1 MATSSLI
8 VLALLGFALMGTA
21 LVLMQMGNDK
31 RLRTRVANAGGAA
44 AAAAEQTR
52 QRVELLPSI
61 RVSGGSE
68 RPWLDRIRRFF
79 NFDPELRQAYTY
91 PVALVLGLG
100 IIVGLIMFGRMR
112 TFLGTPLGAVVGVM
126 AAVLLIRTL
135 FGMQRNRFRDALF
148 QQIPD
153 AMGLVVRAIRAGL
166 PMSEALRGIS
176 REMPAPTK
184 DEFARI
190 VGDVAIGRPVDEA
203 IMRLHD
209 RTQLTEFAFLAV
221 TLGLQSQTGGSL
233 AETLDN
239 LADMV
244 RKRVMAAKR
253 AKALAAEARMQ
264 ASILIVL
271 PFIAAVAMSFIQPG
285 YVETYTQNPTG
296 VRMTITG
303 FVLMCLGIVTIR
315 WLIKQAGKD

>member
-1 MATSSLI
+1 MANTSLI
-8 VLALLGFALMGTA
+8 VLALLGFALMATA
-21 LVLMQMGNDK
+21 LVLMQMGSDK
-31 RLRTRVANAGGAA
+31 RLRTRVANAGGIAA
-44 AAAAEQTR
+44 ATVQTR
-52 QRVELLPSI
+52 QTVELLPSI
-61 RVSGGSE
+61 RVTGGTE
-68 RPWLDRIRRFF
+68 RPWLDRIRKFF
-79 NFDPELRQAYTY
+79 NFYPELRQAYNY
-91 PVALVLGLG
+91 PIFLVVALG
-100 IIVGLIMFGRMR
+100 IIVGLIVFSRAR
-112 TFLGTPLGAVVGVM
+112 NFVGTPLGALAGLIT
-126 AAVLLIRTL
+126 ATLLIRTL

-148 QQIPD
+148 TQIPD

-166 PMSEALRGIS
+166 PMSEALRSIS

-285 YVETYTQNPTG
+285 YIETYTDTPTG
-296 VRMTITG
+296 IRMTITG
-303 FVLMCLGIVTIR
+303 FCLMILGVLTIR
-315 WLIKQAGKD
+315 ALIIQAGKD

>member
-1 MATSSLI
+1 MASTSLI
-8 VLALLGFALMGTA
+8 VLALLGFALTGTA
-21 LVLMQMGNDK
+21 LLLMQMGSDK
-31 RLRTRVANAGGAA
+31 RLRTRVANAGGVVTTT
-44 AAAAEQTR
+44 EQTR
-52 QRVELLPSI
+52 QTVELLPSI
-61 RVSGGSE
+61 RVNGGSE

-79 NFDPELRQAYTY
+79 NFYPELRQAYNY
-91 PVALVLGLG
+91 PIALVLALG
-100 IIVGLIMFGRMR
+100 VIGGLIMFSRMR
-112 TFLGTPLGAVVGVM
+112 TFLGTPLGGLVGLISCVM
-126 AAVLLIRTL
+126 LIRTL

-166 PMSEALRGIS
+166 PMSEALRSIS

-244 RKRVMAAKR
+244 RKRVQAAKR

-271 PFIAAVAMSFIQPG
+271 PFIAALAMSFIQPG
-285 YVETYTQNPTG
+285 YVETYTQNPAG

-303 FVLMCLGIVTIR
+303 FVLMIFGILTIR
-315 WLIKQAGKD
+315 WLIIQAGKD